1 MYMTEPDVKFNYG
14 WKRLLFSHIFH
25 LVFFL
30 ITKAIHAFF
39 FVFFF
44 LGINI
49 TDILGQKRKARNFM
63 LQNSGSQTLKYK
75 QTPGGTC

>member
-1 MYMTEPDVKFNYG
+1 M
-14 WKRLLFSHIFH
+14 L
-25 LVFFL
+25 
-30 ITKAIHAFF
+30 FF